1 MRNILLVVALILA
14 LSPCLA
20 QHGTVMGKVVN
31 IENDGLELYTI
42 WTEPTSQRINTETDG
57 SYSLELI
64 PGEYD
69 LFVGNNGL
77 TLQTVHIEVEADE
90 KITHNFI
97 LEDIVQLSN
106 VQLFGSVNKQPEKLD
121 QITRLPLK
129 PTENIQTIT
138 TISEKVI
145 ERQGILTISDA
156 TRNAP
161 GLYTYA
167 TYGNTRESLGSRG
180 FRGIP

>member
-1 MRNILLVVALILA
+1 M
-14 LSPCLA
+14 
-20 QHGTVMGKVVN
+20 
-31 IENDGLELYTI
+31 YTI

-106 VQLFGSVNKQPEKLD
+106 VQLFGSVNK
-121 QITRLPLK
+121 
-129 PTENIQTIT
+129 
-138 TISEKVI
+138 
-145 ERQGILTISDA
+145 
-156 TRNAP
+156 
-161 GLYTYA
+161 
-167 TYGNTRESLGSRG
+167 
-180 FRGIP
+180 